1 MKLIDK
7 PTIYVLSR
15 PSLDLAAL
23 MSYVTDNGM
32 TGGVSGA
39 SSAEGLIEA
48 AGRICYQS
56 FGKGRKTFREYIE
69 NILESRHGSVLE
81 HPTWSFLFTGIS
93 RSLSHELVRHRAGW
107 AYSQLSQRYVDES
120 QTAFVVPPAFI
131 GTEQES
137 QFSAT
142 QLAWAQSLE
151 AYGFLAERLF
161 NQGMPRK
168 QAREAAR
175 CVLPNATETHIV
187 ASANARAIRHFI
199 EMRAS
204 PYADAEIRRLAL
216 MLLDVMREEAP
227 NVFVDYTIVKDEAG
241 VVYATTK
248 NVKV

>member
-48 AGRICYQS
+48 AGRVCYLS
-56 FGKGRKTFREYIE
+56 FGKGRKTFKEYID

-120 QTAFVVPPAFI
+120 QTAFVVPPALL
-131 GTEQES
+131 EYDRE
-137 QFSAT
+137 A
-142 QLAWAQSLE
+142 QLSIAKVAWEADLRHYAELAASLSSK
-151 AYGFLAERLF
+151 GL
-161 NQGMPRK
+161 PRK
-168 QAREAAR
+168 QARESAR
-175 CVLPNATETHIV
+175 SVLPNATETQIV

-204 PYADAEIRRLAL
+204 PFADAEIRRLAL
-216 MLLDVMREEAP
+216 MLLDIMRVEAP
-227 NVFVDYTIVKDEAG
+227 NVFADYAIVREDG
-241 VVYATTK
+241 VVFVKTA

>member
-1 MKLIDK
+1 MKLIFE
-7 PTIYVLSR
+7 PRIYVLSR
-15 PSLDLAAL
+15 PSFDLAAL
-23 MSYVTDNGM
+23 MGYILDHGM
-32 TGGVSGA
+32 MGGVSGA
-39 SSAEGLIEA
+39 SSAECLIEA

-56 FGKGRKTFREYIE
+56 FGQGRKTFKQYIN

-81 HPTWSFLFTGIS
+81 HPTWSFLFAGIS

-107 AYSQLSQRYVDES
+107 AYSQLSQRYVDEA
-120 QTAFVVPPAFI
+120 QTAFVVPPALQEP
-131 GTEQES
+131 GMEDSLALAAEVWEQDLLTYIS
-137 QFSAT
+137 LSGG
-142 QLAWAQSLE
+142 LAVDK
-151 AYGFLAERLF
+151 
-161 NQGMPRK
+161 PRK

-216 MLLDVMREEAP
+216 MLLDIMREEAP
-227 NVFVDYTIVKDEAG
+227 NVFSDYT
-241 VVYATTK
+241 VVVEDGITCAKTD

>member
-1 MKLIDK
+1 MNLIDK

-15 PSLDLAAL
+15 PSFNSGAL
-23 MSYVTDNGM
+23 NQYLLNHGM
-32 TGGVSGA
+32 TGVTVASGA
-39 SSAEGLIEA
+39 SSAEDLIET
-48 AGRICYQS
+48 AGRLCYQS
-56 FGKGRKTFREYIE
+56 FGRGRKTFKEYIE

-120 QTAFVVPPAFI
+120 QTAFVIPPAL
-131 GTEQES
+131 QEPGMEEALS
-137 QFSAT
+137 TAIEAWQ
-142 QLAWAQSLE
+142 QELLAYITLSGA
-151 AYGFLAERLF
+151 LAVSR
-161 NQGMPRK
+161 PRK

-204 PYADAEIRRLAL
+204 PYADAEIRRLAM

-227 NVFVDYTIVKDEAG
+227 NVFADYKTVVEGG
-241 VVYATTK
+241 VIFAKTD

>member
-1 MKLIDK
+1 MKLIHE

-15 PSLDLAAL
+15 PSFSSSELRRYLWA
-23 MSYVTDNGM
+23 NGM
-32 TGGVSGA
+32 IGEVQGA
-39 SSAEGLIEA
+39 TSAEDVIEA
-48 AGRICYQS
+48 AGRVCYLS
-56 FGKGRKTFREYIE
+56 FGKGRKTFRQYID

-81 HPTWSFLFTGIS
+81 HPTWTFLFTGIS

-107 AYSQLSQRYVDES
+107 AYSQLSQRYVDEA
-120 QTAFVVPPAFI
+120 QTAFVVPPALQEP
-131 GTEQES
+131 GMEDSLAMATEAWEQDL
-137 QFSAT
+137 
-142 QLAWAQSLE
+142 LAYIALSGGLTVD
-151 AYGFLAERLF
+151 R
-161 NQGMPRK
+161 PRK

-175 CVLPNATETHIV
+175 CILPNATETHIV

-227 NVFVDYTIVKDEAG
+227 NVFADYAIVKDEAG